1 MVLIVN
7 GEICMAHFTHFTNVI
22 DFHELVDA
30 KKTCLSYFA
39 QAARILATICSAEI
53 LQTYYCLCTHI
64 YNEKYG
70 EWKIQNAVLLFHDN
84 MYVAYFNAQTKQII
98 ANGISIAA

>member
-1 MVLIVN
+1 MYYSSSMVLIVN

-22 DFHELVDA
+22 DFHEHVDA

-39 QAARILATICSAEI
+39 QAARILATIRSAEI

-70 EWKIQNAVLLFHDN
+70 EWKI
-84 MYVAYFNAQTKQII
+84 
-98 ANGISIAA
+98 